1 MLISM
6 WGGGE
11 RNHDC
16 FNLKLHQIFCTGLVS
31 ALFCALFDR
40 SVKQM
45 VSFRAPLVV
54 LLALLAA
61 TLQGCGQTDTG
72 STTAA
77 STGTTKASDSTT
89 KAPEDKDAADADV
102 ESMVLSKL
110 PFFTEKTH
118 ADEGLGMVGTAL
130 VSGVSSMIGALIAI
144 AATRRRDIISPELLG

>member
-1 MLISM
+1 MIVSSSSSP
-6 WGGGE
+6 
-11 RNHDC
+11 
-16 FNLKLHQIFCTGLVS
+16 HQIFCTGLVS

-61 TLQGCGQTDTG
+61 TLQGCGQADTG
-72 STTAA
+72 STTNA
-77 STGTTKASDSTT
+77 STGTTKPASTT

-102 ESMVLSKL
+102 ESKVLSKL

-130 VSGVSSMIGALIAI
+130 VSGVSAMIGALIAI